1 MKNLKSI
8 DYSPSGS
15 LRLQLS
21 MEVAGRAFG
30 SSASLSLADFTEE
43 QQASASAALGWLAA
57 QLGELELELIILG
70 RWTNGT
76 PAILDSE
83 TGEEI
88 TPATDRIVAAV
99 QGRSAA
105 GSTMIPQGELAP
117 TAEISLAL
125 LALWDAI
132 ETAANS

>member
-1 MKNLKSI
+1 MKTLTSI
-8 DYSPSGS
+8 DFTPPA
-15 LRLQLS
+15 RLQLQLS
-21 MEVAGRAFG
+21 QEVGGRAFC
-30 SSASLSLADFTEE
+30 SSAVLSFAELTEA

-70 RWTNGT
+70 RWPNGT

-99 QGRSAA
+99 QGKSSA